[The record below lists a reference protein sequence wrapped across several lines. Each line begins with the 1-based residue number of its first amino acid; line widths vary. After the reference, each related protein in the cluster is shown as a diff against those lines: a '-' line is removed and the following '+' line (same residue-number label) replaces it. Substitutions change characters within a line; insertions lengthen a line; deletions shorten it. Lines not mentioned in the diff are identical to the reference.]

1 MLKGNKGEWSEIFVF
16 LKLLVEGK
24 IYAADERL
32 NKIEKMYFP
41 VLKILR
47 EEKEDSVYEYL
58 IDKKIRI
65 YFNGKEM
72 KRIEKAEVEN
82 ISDELISVLKNK
94 KIKSS
99 FSVENV
105 EKFMDEIFCTKISAP
120 SGKKK
125 DILMQIRDIAT
136 GYENIVG
143 FSVKSELGAAPTLL
157 NASKATNFV
166 YSIPKTNNLLC
177 INKINN
183 MFNEKGKRDVKSRVK
198 RIFEENEL
206 KFLKTNNET
215 FSNNLVLIDSFMDS
229 ILSKMLIYYYKDDIT
244 KCEDLIKKIEEENPL
259 NFGNKYAYR
268 YKFKKFLAAIALGMK
283 PSEEWNGIDEVTGGY
298 IIVTETGNV
307 VAYHIYNRNFF
318 EEYLLLNTKFETAST
333 SRHGFGEVYEKNGNQ
348 YFNLNLQIRFL

>member
-16 LKLLVEGK
+16 FKLLVEGK

-47 EEKEDSVYEYL
+47 EEKEGFIYEYL
-58 IDKKIRI
+58 IDKKIQI
-65 YFNGKEM
+65 YFNGNEIK
-72 KRIEKAEVEN
+72 KVEKAQVEI

-94 KIKSS
+94 RIKSS
-99 FSVENV
+99 FSIENV
-105 EKFMDEIFCTKISAP
+105 EKFMEEMFCTKISAP
-120 SGKKK
+120 SGKKN
-125 DILMQIRDIAT
+125 DILMQIRDITT

-157 NASKATNFV
+157 NASKATNFI
-166 YSIPKTNNLLC
+166 YSIPKTNNLLS
-177 INKINN
+177 IDKINN
-183 MFNEKGKRDVKSRVK
+183 MYNEKGQRDVKSRVK

-206 KFLKTNNET
+206 KFLKTNKEI
-215 FSNNLVLIDSFMDS
+215 FSNNLVLIDSCMDS

-244 KCEDLIKKIEEENPL
+244 KCEDLIKIIEEENPL

-268 YKFKKFLAAIALGMK
+268 YKFKKFLAATALGMK

-298 IIVTETGNV
+298 VIVTETGNV

-333 SRHGFGEVYEKNGNQ
+333 SRHGFGEIYEENGNQ